1 MSCAGFH
8 MYECF
13 SYNVL
18 QDLFHHSC
26 HNLVFI
32 VFTLP
37 LIPSVFA
44 TVPIISLNVNGL
56 CYDRLAIDLYGLLY
70 CM

>member
-1 MSCAGFH
+1 MSCVGFC

-18 QDLFHHSC
+18 QDLLHHSC
-26 HNLVFI
+26 HNFVFI
-32 VFTLP
+32 VFILP

-44 TVPIISLNVNGL
+44 TVPIRS
-56 CYDRLAIDLYGLLY
+56 
-70 CM
+70 